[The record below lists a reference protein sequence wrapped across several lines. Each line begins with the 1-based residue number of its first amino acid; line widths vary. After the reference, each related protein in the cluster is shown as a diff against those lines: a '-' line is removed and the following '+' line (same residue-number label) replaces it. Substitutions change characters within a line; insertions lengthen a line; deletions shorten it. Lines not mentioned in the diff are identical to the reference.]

1 MINKST
7 KEIYRNELLS
17 HKLIMVSGKGGTGK
31 TLVAASLAKLAA
43 AQGKR
48 VLLAESC
55 VSTQLSPLLGQNL
68 ASHEEIQVSEHLHAI
83 NLDSRECFREYVEDH
98 LGMKQLYKRVFS
110 HRIMKSFV
118 EAIPGLNEIMILGKI
133 CNSLKPDATGQSFDM
148 VILDA
153 PASGHFYGLVS
164 TPDAIVSSGLTGPLM
179 NEINKI
185 REYLASPGVSTSLL
199 VAIPEALVI
208 NETLEFLDKIRQ
220 TNFISVA
227 GILLNRSYLSAEQQF
242 PAAIESL
249 PDTYNETKQFLKHH
263 YHRFQDQHFILQNK
277 LNSMENG
284 PGLACIPE
292 CGVIPEPLDPS
303 IQHRLWGH
311 CKI

>member
-1 MINKST
+1 M
-7 KEIYRNELLS
+7 KEIYRNKLLS

-43 AQGKR
+43 EQGKR

-55 VSTQLSPLLGQNL
+55 DSTQLSPLVGQNL
-68 ASHEEIQVSEHLHAI
+68 GSHQQTQISSHLFAI
-83 NLDSRECFREYVEDH
+83 NLNSRECFREYVEDH
-98 LGMKQLYKRVFS
+98 LGLKQLYRRVFN

-133 CNSLKPDATGQSFDM
+133 CNSLRPGSDGHSFDM

-185 REYLASPGVSTSLL
+185 RQYLANPELCTSLL

-208 NETLEFLDKIRQ
+208 NETLEFLEKLQ
-220 TNFISVA
+220 QSKFISV
-227 GILLNRSYLSAEQQF
+227 GGVLLNRSYLSDENRFPQAITDFPDQF
-242 PAAIESL
+242 SAA
-249 PDTYNETKQFLKHH
+249 KQYLQSKFDS
-263 YHRFQDQHFILQNK
+263 FQDQHFILQNK
-277 LNSMENG
+277 LNSLEDG
-284 PGLACIPE
+284 PGMACLPE
-292 CGVIPEPLDPS
+292 FGVIPEPLNS
-303 IQHRLWGH
+303 TFQHRLWEH
-311 CKI
+311 CKH